1 MASSNLISM
10 SLFVKADLDE
20 ETTVFNSDS
29 DVDGLHNE
37 AVTLAEFR
45 EVMANVAPERVR
57 ANQVGNDGLLTRST
71 RESAPAI
78 RSGTDDEQRW
88 QTRR

>member
-10 SLFVKADLDE
+10 NLFVKADLDE
-20 ETTVFNSDS
+20 EATVFISDS
-29 DVDGLHNE
+29 EIDGLHNE

-57 ANQVGNDGLLTRST
+57 ANQVGNDGPLTRST
-71 RESAPAI
+71 REPAPAI
-78 RSGTDDEQRW
+78 RSGTDGEQRW